1 MWKELQLD
9 FNTVNILRMTTG
21 FHTFVNT
28 SSPPSVSPVH
38 TLEMA
43 LQLLTTS
50 LSCLINRRIFFPLS
64 AVFEAHSLSSGSVC
78 NEDMAVGMMTFMPTW
93 RIESWWGVQIQVWYE
108 DTEQHILLTSQR
120 NHHFCISTS
129 HSLCQNFRYLLHL
142 KRLGRSQIH
151 CEEASDPIRMA
162 ELFG

>member
-1 MWKELQLD
+1 MPYVHLGIYCITFSKTLQQPLQ
-9 FNTVNILRMTTG
+9 FPPSARRRICSCQRTAASTVLWIQRIEYRVKRVTVGLNTVNILRMTTG

-93 RIESWWGVQIQVWYE
+93 RIES
-108 DTEQHILLTSQR
+108 
-120 NHHFCISTS
+120 
-129 HSLCQNFRYLLHL
+129 
-142 KRLGRSQIH
+142 
-151 CEEASDPIRMA
+151 
-162 ELFG
+162 